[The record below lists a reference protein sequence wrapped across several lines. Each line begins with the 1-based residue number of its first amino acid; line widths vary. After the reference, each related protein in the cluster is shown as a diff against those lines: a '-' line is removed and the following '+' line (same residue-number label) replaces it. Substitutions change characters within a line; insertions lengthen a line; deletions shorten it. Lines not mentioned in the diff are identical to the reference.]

1 MSSGILGP
9 QIQMWPPQTAAARN
23 APADLTTRTSIVL
36 CWIAEGT
43 ALACETEWHF
53 LVIGCV
59 DTNWKSCWI
68 VVSLYWGRRVI
79 FFVRSVKKNLTPF
92 PRVRPIWLKR
102 PMSMFR
108 FFMLKRRCL
117 MPIWTFGYWSV
128 LTAGKGVIA
137 RRCCRLRRDALLLYD
152 RIIRPY
158 F

>member
-43 ALACETEWHF
+43 ALAYETEWHF
-53 LVIGCV
+53 LDIGCV
-59 DTNWKSCWI
+59 DTNWKRCRI
-68 VVSLYWGRRVI
+68 VVSLYWWRRAI
-79 FFVRSVKKNLTPF
+79 LFVHFVNKNLTPLLL
-92 PRVRPIWLKR
+92 RVRLKR

-108 FFMLKRRCL
+108 FFMLKRQCS

-128 LTAGKGVIA
+128 LTAGKVLLPDVAVACAGTHY
-137 RRCCRLRRDALLLYD
+137 CCTTE
-152 RIIRPY
+152 
-158 F
+158 